1 MDDFL
6 LSASLLIS
14 RLDWRSVLDIF
25 IVAFALYWLLVLL
38 RRTTAMSL
46 LRGIVILF
54 LFAIVVS
61 NVFQL
66 NMLSWILRNS
76 LPALLVA
83 IPILFQPELRRALE
97 RLGRTGW
104 RRWMETSDVDH
115 TIGVVVNA
123 CQRMSER
130 HFGALL
136 VLERETGLQDYID
149 TGVEVDA
156 IASGELLEGIFFPNS
171 PLHDGAV
178 ILRGGRVVAAGCMLP
193 LSDSPA
199 LSSALGAR
207 HRAAI
212 GITERTDALSVVV
225 SEETGTISLATNG
238 RLIADLDQGRLRRIL
253 RNLYGVSRPATAGRL
268 REG

>member
-1 MDDFL
+1 MSDFL
-6 LSASLLIS
+6 LWTSLLLS
-14 RLDWRSVLDIF
+14 RLDWRSVLDIL
-25 IVAFALYWLLVLL
+25 IVAFVLYWLLVLL
-38 RRTTAMSL
+38 RGTTAMSL
-46 LRGIVILF
+46 LRGMLILF
-54 LFAIVVS
+54 LSAIVVS

-104 RRWMETSDVDH
+104 RSWVERVDVDH
-115 TIGVVVNA
+115 VINVIVDS
-123 CQRMSER
+123 CRIMSGR
-130 HFGALL
+130 HFGALV

-156 IASGELLEGIFFPNS
+156 VLTMELLVGVFFPKS

-178 ILRGGRVVAAGCMLP
+178 ILRGGRVVAAGCVLP
-193 LSDSPA
+193 LSDS
-199 LSSALGAR
+199 LTISSSLGTR

-212 GITERTDALSVVV
+212 GITERTDALSIVV

-238 RLIADLDQGRLRRIL
+238 RLMSDLDQARLRRML
-253 RNLYGVSRPATAGRL
+253 RNLYGVSRPLAVG
-268 REG
+268 